1 MKPMCRQRSESI
13 VKRKNLL
20 QLKKKEKTIFTLDI
34 KGGNDANKLY
44 NRPSRC
50 PVDAAHSFIRLAS
63 IPSKLKSKKVSK
75 IQDLGTHTS

>member
-20 QLKKKEKTIFTLDI
+20 QFKKKEKTIFTLDM

-44 NRPSRC
+44 NRPIRC
-50 PVDAAHSFIRLAS
+50 PVDAAHFFIRL
-63 IPSKLKSKKVSK
+63 PV
-75 IQDLGTHTS
+75 G